1 MSEKQTTCPCKHVR
15 WRLSS
20 ATAAEF
26 GDLHRLREMK
36 RHRKEALQLAAQ
48 QGHTAV
54 TAFLLQQTT
63 DWNDWITPLHR
74 ASFAGAVSTMRLLLD
89 TAVEQNRLKALMRA
103 PDITFGDQRN
113 ALHKA
118 AAGGRFLA
126 VHCLLEYYG
135 QNTAFLLAKDGQGH
149 TARDIAV
156 AMRLRQIEEAKS
168 VARWNTV
175 AGGTPDWDKCVQL
188 LRRAELQSTAN
199 TTSSRSSFRKHHW
212 EPLPPLSGCVDC
224 SNDTCLTQTWEDS
237 FRSILTLQVEESLR
251 TSFQNNVFVM
261 PVKETEDEQPA
272 PLAEPDRAS
281 GTMSSSFQN
290 HTTTIGQE
298 CSKCHNR
305 TIVVYRRN
313 GLFVCKKCR

>member
-1 MSEKQTTCPCKHVR
+1 
-15 WRLSS
+15 
-20 ATAAEF
+20 
-26 GDLHRLREMK
+26 MK

-54 TAFLLQQTT
+54 TAYLLQQTT

-175 AGGTPDWDKCVQL
+175 AGGTPDWDKCVQ
-188 LRRAELQSTAN
+188 
-199 TTSSRSSFRKHHW
+199 
-212 EPLPPLSGCVDC
+212 V
-224 SNDTCLTQTWEDS
+224 
-237 FRSILTLQVEESLR
+237 
-251 TSFQNNVFVM
+251 
-261 PVKETEDEQPA
+261 
-272 PLAEPDRAS
+272 RAS
-281 GTMSSSFQN
+281 VQLAGPSW
-290 HTTTIGQE
+290 
-298 CSKCHNR
+298 
-305 TIVVYRRN
+305 IVLN
-313 GLFVCKKCR
+313 LFVRSFSYYDVRNSNRLLILRVVVVRSANIIGNHCLPCRDAWTAPTIRA